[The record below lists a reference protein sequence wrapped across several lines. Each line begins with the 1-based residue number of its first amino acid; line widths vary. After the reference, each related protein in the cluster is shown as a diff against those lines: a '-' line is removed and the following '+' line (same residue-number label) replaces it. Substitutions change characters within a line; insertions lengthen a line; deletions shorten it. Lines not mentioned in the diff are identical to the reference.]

1 MSSLILCEWV
11 PKWVFHNFKRTEAT
25 YQLLRLKGPSNIVDS
40 YKIMKKSPMRGCFQA
55 KTRTTFYRWCHH
67 QCMTMW
73 KFACSLIH
81 CVGKHYYSF
90 FLLSIDRHWG
100 ILIYNKIILG
110 DGILAQ
116 RHAQLS
122 IKNIITQSTGWREV
136 WRRIGQVGKHKP
148 G

>member
-1 MSSLILCEWV
+1 MNYLILCEWV

-100 ILIYNKIILG
+100 ILIYNKII
-110 DGILAQ
+110 
-116 RHAQLS
+116 
-122 IKNIITQSTGWREV
+122 
-136 WRRIGQVGKHKP
+136 IGNQARNPGSEACSVVYQEHNCTKHLMKGGMEENWP
-148 G
+148 SG